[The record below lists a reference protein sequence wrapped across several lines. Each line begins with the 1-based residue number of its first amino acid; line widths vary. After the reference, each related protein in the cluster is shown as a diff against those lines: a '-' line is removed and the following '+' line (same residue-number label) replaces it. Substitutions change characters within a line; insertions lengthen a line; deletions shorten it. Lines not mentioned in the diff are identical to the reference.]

1 MAKEE
6 GRKRPIIRHRYERAL
21 IKRGFWLYAC
31 YVKHKEKTW
40 IYLDRIVDNYSSSAA
55 SPSSRLGR
63 RPDLRPMDAAT
74 MLRRHLMKHHPNL
87 RGRSLFLAGVGPLY
101 LPQQT
106 LKDHRRIRDQVAL
119 IEAKLA
125 QDLRNDGYKVVG
137 KHPFPKGDV
146 VLDRRYKKILQM
158 VLSGLNV

>member
-6 GRKRPIIRHRYERAL
+6 GRKRPIIRHRYEKAL

-40 IYLDRIVDNYSSSAA
+40 IYLDRIGNNYSSFAA

-63 RPDLRPMDAAT
+63 RLDLRPIDAAT

-87 RGRSLFLAGVGPLY
+87 RGCPLFLAGVGPLY
-101 LPQQT
+101 RQQQT
-106 LKDHRRIRDQVAL
+106 LKDHRRISDRVAL

-137 KHPFPKGDV
+137 KHPFPKGDF
-146 VLDRRYKKILQM
+146 VLDRRYKKILQTIR
-158 VLSGLNV
+158 SGLNA